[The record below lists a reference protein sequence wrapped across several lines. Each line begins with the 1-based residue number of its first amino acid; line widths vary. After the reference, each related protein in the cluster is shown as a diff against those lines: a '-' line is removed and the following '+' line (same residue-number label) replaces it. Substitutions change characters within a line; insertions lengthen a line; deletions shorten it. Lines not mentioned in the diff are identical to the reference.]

1 MKATIALAAA
11 LFSLAPVAFASSA
24 SSTVETAPIQ
34 YEYGTKLDVKK
45 VISLTDVSQKE
56 GVVPVTMV
64 YQDSQGDVHKVQ
76 FLQLGGQN
84 TSG

>member
-11 LFSLAPVAFASSA
+11 LFTLAPAAFAASA
-24 SSTVETAPIQ
+24 DNATDAQSAK
-34 YEYGTKLDVKK
+34 YEYGMKLDVQK
-45 VISLTDVSQKE
+45 VISLTDVSQE
-56 GVVPVTMV
+56 VGVVPVTMV
-64 YQDSQGDVHKVQ
+64 YQDSQGAVQTVQ

>member
-11 LFSLAPVAFASSA
+11 LFTLAPAAFAASA
-24 SSTVETAPIQ
+24 DNADTQAPS
-34 YEYGTKLDVKK
+34 YEYGMNLDVKK
-45 VISLTDVSQKE
+45 VISLTDVSQE
-56 GVVPVTMV
+56 VGVVPVTMV
-64 YQDSQGDVHKVQ
+64 YQDSNGYVQSVQ

>member
-11 LFSLAPVAFASSA
+11 LFTLAPAAFAASA
-24 SSTVETAPIQ
+24 DNAAQTEK
-34 YEYGTKLDVKK
+34 YEYGMKLDVKK
-45 VISLTDVSQKE
+45 VISLTDVSQE
-56 GVVPVTMV
+56 VGVVPVTMV
-64 YQDSQGDVHKVQ
+64 YQDSQGAVQTVQ